1 MRTITAALLSV
12 AILIVSSLL
21 LAGCVTT
28 TADGI
33 QLQPGAMSGGNP
45 AAALGMDPATYVIL
59 DLERSGGLTGLAERA
74 QLYLDGHVLLERQ
87 GAEPVTFQL
96 SPAEQAQL
104 TAALDAADFY
114 RNAAQSTT
122 PVPVAPDAVQYR
134 VHRRGV
140 LLQGEVVTQDGS
152 VPTWLEPL
160 LPLLTNVLL
169 APDLARVQPYQPPE
183 AVPASTPVLT
193 QTVTAPA
200 APAMVLLEF
209 VRSQPGADV
218 RVLLNLDRTYSVASA
233 GGVREGQLA
242 RDEMATLLQLL
253 EAADLRA
260 RAGDYTPDE
269 PCPDCA
275 RYDVTYRNL
284 LGGATVRGEEGSSPE
299 WLQDLTGALVDA
311 FIGTEIITASATPTA
326 TLPIVSATV
335 VTTATASPVAPTPAA
350 TASPTPVV
358 AIASPTSLATVASPA
373 PGVAVASP
381 TPAAPAVEPAYSA
394 LDLLADLAGQGARVE
409 ASAGRITKP
418 YLSLPGLIVQVDG
431 QPVQVFQY
439 ADAAALAADVAGL
452 APNASSINGVPLAW
466 PAAPHFWRKGG
477 LLALAV
483 SNDQALVDLISS
495 VMGPQF
501 AGR

>member
-12 AILIVSSLL
+12 AILVVSTLL

-33 QLQPGAMSGGNP
+33 QLQPGAMGGGNP

-59 DLERSGGLTGLAERA
+59 DLERSGGIAGLAERA
-74 QLYLDGHVLLERQ
+74 RLYLDGHVLLERQ

-104 TAALDAADFY
+104 SAALDAADFY
-114 RNAAQSTT
+114 RNAAQGATA
-122 PVPVAPDAVQYR
+122 VPVSPDAMQYR
-134 VHRRGV
+134 IHRRGV
-140 LLQGEVVTQDGS
+140 LLQGEVTTQDGS
-152 VPTWLEPL
+152 APAWLEPL
-160 LPLLTNVLL
+160 LPLLTSVLL
-169 APDLARVQPYQPPE
+169 APDLARVQPYEPPA

-193 QTVTAPA
+193 QTVSAPA
-200 APAMVLLEF
+200 GPALVLLEF
-209 VRSQPGADV
+209 VRNQPGADV

-242 RDEMATLLQLL
+242 RDEMAALLQLL

-269 PCPDCA
+269 PCADCA

-284 LGGATVRGEEGSSPE
+284 LGGATVRGEEGALPE
-299 WLQDLTGALVDA
+299 WLQALTEALVDA
-311 FIGTEIITASATPTA
+311 FIGTETITASATPT
-326 TLPIVSATV
+326 TTVPVVSTTV
-335 VTTATASPVAPTPAA
+335 VTTATASPAALTPAA

-358 AIASPTSLATVASPA
+358 AVASPTSVPTA
-373 PGVAVASP
+373 ASP

-394 LDLLADLAGQGARVE
+394 LDLLADLAGEGARVE
-409 ASAGRITKP
+409 ASPGRITKP
-418 YLSLPGLIVQVDG
+418 YLSVPGRIVQVDG

-439 ADAAALAADVAGL
+439 ADTAALAADVAGL
-452 APNASSINGVPLAW
+452 APSASSIDGVPLAW

-483 SNDQALVDLISS
+483 SNDQALVELISR

>member
-1 MRTITAALLSV
+1 
-12 AILIVSSLL
+12 
-21 LAGCVTT
+21 
-28 TADGI
+28 
-33 QLQPGAMSGGNP
+33 
-45 AAALGMDPATYVIL
+45 
-59 DLERSGGLTGLAERA
+59 
-74 QLYLDGHVLLERQ
+74 
-87 GAEPVTFQL
+87 VTFQL

-104 TAALDAADFY
+104 AAALDAADFY

-122 PVPVAPDAVQYR
+122 PVPVAPDAMQYR
-134 VHRRGV
+134 IHRRGV
-140 LLQGEVVTQDGS
+140 LLQGEVTTQDGS
-152 VPTWLEPL
+152 VPAWLEPL

-169 APDLARVQPYQPPE
+169 TPDLARVQPYEPPA
-183 AVPASTPVLT
+183 AVPASTPAVT
-193 QTVTAPA
+193 QTVAAPA
-200 APAMVLLEF
+200 APALVLLEF

-242 RDEMATLLQLL
+242 RDEMAALLQLL
-253 EAADLRA
+253 EAADLRT

-269 PCPDCA
+269 PCADCA

-284 LGGATVRGEEGSSPE
+284 LGGATVRGEEGALPE
-299 WLQDLTGALVDA
+299 WLQALTEALVDT
-311 FIGTEIITASATPTA
+311 FIGAETITASAAPTA
-326 TLPIVSATV
+326 TLPVVSATA
-335 VTTATASPVAPTPAA
+335 VTTATASPATPTPAA
-350 TASPTPVV
+350 TASPTSTAAV
-358 AIASPTSLATVASPA
+358 ASPTPA
-373 PGVAVASP
+373 AAVASP

-394 LDLLADLAGQGARVE
+394 LDLLADLAAQGARVE
-409 ASAGRITKP
+409 ASPGRITKP
-418 YLSLPGLIVQVDG
+418 YLSVPGRIVQVDG

-452 APNASSINGVPLAW
+452 APSASSIDGVPLAW

-495 VMGPQF
+495 VIGPQF

>member
-21 LAGCVTT
+21 LVGCVTT

-33 QLQPGAMSGGNP
+33 QLQPGAMTGGNP
-45 AAALGMDPATYVIL
+45 AAALGMDPTTYVIL
-59 DLERSGGLTGLAERA
+59 DLERSGGVAGVAERA
-74 QLYLDGHVLLERQ
+74 RLYLDGHVLLERQ
-87 GAEPVTFQL
+87 GADPVTFQL
-96 SPAEQAQL
+96 SPAEQTQL

-114 RNAAQSTT
+114 RNAPQST
-122 PVPVAPDAVQYR
+122 PPAAVLPDTMQYR

-152 VPTWLEPL
+152 VPAWLEPL

-169 APDLARVQPYQPPE
+169 APDLARVQPYQPTEP
-183 AVPASTPVLT
+183 APASTPALT
-193 QTVTAPA
+193 QTVPAPA
-200 APAMVLLEF
+200 APTIVLLEF

-218 RVLLNLDRTYSVASA
+218 RVLVNLDRTYSVASA
-233 GGVREGQLA
+233 GAIQEGELT
-242 RDEMATLLQLL
+242 RDEMAALLKLL
-253 EAADLRA
+253 EAADLRK
-260 RAGDYTPDE
+260 RAGDYTPPE
-269 PCPDCA
+269 PCADCA

-284 LGGATVRGEEGSSPE
+284 LGGSTVRGEEGALPE
-299 WLQDLTGALVDA
+299 WLQALTDTLLDV
-311 FIGTEIITASATPTA
+311 FIGTETIAVSATPTA
-326 TLPIVSATV
+326 TLTAVSPTV
-335 VTTATASPVAPTPAA
+335 VSTATLPAVSPTVVATPTAGAVTPTPAA
-350 TASPTPVV
+350 VAPT
-358 AIASPTSLATVASPA
+358 
-373 PGVAVASP
+373 ASP
-381 TPAAPAVEPAYSA
+381 TPAAPADEPAYSA

-409 ASAGRITKP
+409 ASPNRITKP
-418 YLSLPGLIVQVDG
+418 YLSVPGLIVQVDG

-466 PAAPHFWRKGG
+466 SAAPHFWRKGG

-483 SNDQALVDLISS
+483 SNDQGLVDLVSR
-495 VMGPQF
+495 VMGPAF

>member
-1 MRTITAALLSV
+1 MRTFTAALLSV

-33 QLQPGAMSGGNP
+33 QLQPGAMGGDP
-45 AAALGMDPATYVIL
+45 VAALGMDPATYVIL
-59 DLERSGGLTGLAERA
+59 DLERSGGIAGLAERA
-74 QLYLDGHVLLERQ
+74 RLYLDGHVLLERQ

-96 SPAEQAQL
+96 SPAEQAQV

-122 PVPVAPDAVQYR
+122 PVPVSPDAMQYR
-134 VHRRGV
+134 IHRRGV
-140 LLQGEVVTQDGS
+140 LLQGEVTTQDGS
-152 VPTWLEPL
+152 VPAWLEPL

-169 APDLARVQPYQPPE
+169 TPDLARVQPFVPPA
-183 AVPASTPVLT
+183 AVPASTPAVT
-193 QTVTAPA
+193 QTVAAPA
-200 APAMVLLEF
+200 APALVLLEF

-242 RDEMATLLQLL
+242 RDEMAALLQLL
-253 EAADLRA
+253 EAADLRT

-269 PCPDCA
+269 PCADCA

-284 LGGATVRGEEGSSPE
+284 LGGATVRGEEGALPE
-299 WLQDLTGALVDA
+299 WLQALTAALVDA
-311 FIGTEIITASATPTA
+311 FIGTETITASAAPTA
-326 TLPIVSATV
+326 TLPVLSTTV
-335 VTTATASPVAPTPAA
+335 VPTATASPAVSTPAA
-350 TASPTPVV
+350 TATPTPAIAVASPTPVAAAASPTPVV
-358 AIASPTSLATVASPA
+358 TA
-373 PGVAVASP
+373 ASP

-394 LDLLADLAGQGARVE
+394 LDLLADLAAQGARVE
-409 ASAGRITKP
+409 ASPGRITKP
-418 YLSLPGLIVQVDG
+418 YLSVPGRIVQVDG
-431 QPVQVFQY
+431 QPLQVFQY

-452 APNASSINGVPLAW
+452 APSASSIDGVPLAW
-466 PAAPHFWRKGG
+466 PAAPHFWRKGS

>member
-33 QLQPGAMSGGNP
+33 QLQPGAMGGGNP
-45 AAALGMDPATYVIL
+45 AAALGMEPATYVIL
-59 DLERSGGLTGLAERA
+59 DLERSGGIAGLAERA
-74 QLYLDGHVLLERQ
+74 RLYLDGHVLLERQ

-96 SPAEQAQL
+96 SPAEQAQI

-122 PVPVAPDAVQYR
+122 PVPVAPDALQYR
-134 VHRRGV
+134 IHRRGV
-140 LLQGEVVTQDGS
+140 LLQGEVTTQDGS
-152 VPTWLEPL
+152 VPAWLEPL
-160 LPLLTNVLL
+160 LPLLTSVLL
-169 APDLARVQPYQPPE
+169 TPDLARVEPYEPPA
-183 AVPASTPVLT
+183 AVPAATPALT
-193 QTVTAPA
+193 QTVAAPA
-200 APAMVLLEF
+200 APALVLLEF

-253 EAADLRA
+253 EAADLRT

-269 PCPDCA
+269 PCADCA

-284 LGGATVRGEEGSSPE
+284 LGGATVRGEEGALPE
-299 WLQDLTGALVDA
+299 WLQALTEALVDA
-311 FIGTEIITASATPTA
+311 FIGTETITASAAPTA
-326 TLPIVSATV
+326 TMPIVSATV
-335 VTTATASPVAPTPAA
+335 VTTATAISAASTPAA
-350 TASPTPVV
+350 TAT
-358 AIASPTSLATVASPA
+358 PA
-373 PGVAVASP
+373 PAIAVASP
-381 TPAAPAVEPAYSA
+381 TPVPTVALPTPSAPAVEPIYSA

-409 ASAGRITKP
+409 ALAGRITKP
-418 YLSLPGLIVQVDG
+418 YLSVPGLIVQVDG

-452 APNASSINGVPLAW
+452 APSASSINGVPLAW

>member
-1 MRTITAALLSV
+1 MRTITVALLSV
-12 AILIVSSLL
+12 ALLIVSSLL

-33 QLQPGAMSGGNP
+33 QLQPGTMGGGNP
-45 AAALGMDPATYVIL
+45 AAVLGMDPATYV
-59 DLERSGGLTGLAERA
+59 
-74 QLYLDGHVLLERQ
+74 HVLLERQ
-87 GAEPVTFQL
+87 DDDPVTFQL

-122 PVPVAPDAVQYR
+122 PEPVAPDAMQYR
-134 VHRRGV
+134 IHRRGV
-140 LLQGEVVTQDGS
+140 LLQGEVMTQDGS
-152 VPTWLEPL
+152 VPAWLEPL

-169 APDLARVQPYQPPE
+169 APDLARVQPYQPPV
-183 AVPASTPVLT
+183 AVPAATPALT
-193 QTVTAPA
+193 HTVPAPA

-218 RVLLNLDRTYSVASA
+218 RVLLNLDRTYSVASVD
-233 GGVREGQLA
+233 GIREGQLA

-253 EAADLRA
+253 EAADLRT

-269 PCPDCA
+269 PCADCA

-284 LGGATVRGEEGSSPE
+284 LGGATVRGEEGALPE
-299 WLQDLTGALVDA
+299 WLQALTEALVDA
-311 FIGTEIITASATPTA
+311 FIGTEAITAGATPTA
-326 TLPIVSATV
+326 TLPIVSVTV
-335 VTTATASPVAPTPAA
+335 VTTATASPAAPPPTATATPTPAIAVTSPTPVA
-350 TASPTPVV
+350 TAASPTPVV
-358 AIASPTSLATVASPA
+358 A
-373 PGVAVASP
+373 AVSP
-381 TPAAPAVEPAYSA
+381 TPAGEPAYSA

-409 ASAGRITKP
+409 ASPGRITKP
-418 YLSLPGLIVQVDG
+418 YLSVPGLIVQVDG